1 MHAQTIAQQ
10 DPVLDALADP
20 MLDLGIEELDE
31 ITAPGFW
38 EWAAGIGAG
47 TIIGGGALYLGV
59 AAAT

>member
-1 MHAQTIAQQ
+1 MQSQTIEMMDQL
-10 DPVLDALADP
+10 PEES

-38 EWAAGIGAG
+38 DWAAGIGVG
-47 TIIGGGALYLGV
+47 TIIGGGALYLGI

>member
-1 MHAQTIAQQ
+1 MQTHTI
-10 DPVLDALADP
+10 DSLDQLPEEP

-31 ITAPGFW
+31 IMAPGFW

-47 TIIGGGALYLGV
+47 TIIGGGALYLGI

>member
-1 MHAQTIAQQ
+1 MQLEHESLERPDDEQ
-10 DPVLDALADP
+10 

-31 ITAPGFW
+31 VTAPGFW

>member
-1 MHAQTIAQQ
+1 MQREA
-10 DPVLDALADP
+10 PPLEGLDDERT
-20 MLDLGIEELDE
+20 LDLGIEELDE
-31 ITAPGFW
+31 MTAPGFW

>member
-1 MHAQTIAQQ
+1 MQQ
-10 DPVLDALADP
+10 HVIEAPTHDIDEP

-31 ITAPGFW
+31 MTAPGFW